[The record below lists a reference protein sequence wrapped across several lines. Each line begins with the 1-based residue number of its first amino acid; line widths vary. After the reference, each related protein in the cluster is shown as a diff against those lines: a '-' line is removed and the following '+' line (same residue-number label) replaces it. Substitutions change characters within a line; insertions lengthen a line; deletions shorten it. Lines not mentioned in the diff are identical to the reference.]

1 MFLFLILFCFLFLF
15 LLWFLFLF
23 FVLFSILSSLFSLFS
38 LFYSFLFIVLFL
50 FFYFFFFFSFFLFFL
65 LLFLFRVV
73 FACFCKVCV
82 AKAGTVYHTGGT
94 LWTIFQ
100 KPNAK
105 ENCRSFSRI
114 ATCSNSHLQPLAQAA
129 TCSHLLRR
137 PLAATCSHLPKQ
149 PLGRHLQP
157 LAATWQTLDKAA
169 TWQPLAATCSHLQPL
184 APTCSHLQPLGS
196 HLAATCSSSHLAA
209 TCSHSQTLAPSGCS
223 KWLPSGLFFENPIAH
238 LLRPQC
244 KLINI
249 KHVLNSLCEKFS
261 CWSAAGNL
269 C

>member
-1 MFLFLILFCFLFLF
+1 MH
-15 LLWFLFLF
+15 
-23 FVLFSILSSLFSLFS
+23 
-38 LFYSFLFIVLFL
+38 
-50 FFYFFFFFSFFLFFL
+50 
-65 LLFLFRVV
+65 V
-73 FACFCKVCV
+73 FAKSVSH
-82 AKAGTVYHTGGT
+82 KPGLSITPGGT

-129 TCSHLLRR
+129 TCSHLQPFAQAATCSHLQ

-169 TWQPLAATCSHLQPL
+169 TWQPLPA
-184 APTCSHLQPLGS
+184 TCSHLQPLGS
-196 HLAATCSSSHLAA
+196 HVLKQPLGSHLAA

-223 KWLPSGLFFENPIAH
+223 KWLPGGLFFENPIAH
-238 LLRPQC
+238 LLRPQR

>member
-1 MFLFLILFCFLFLF
+1 MH
-15 LLWFLFLF
+15 
-23 FVLFSILSSLFSLFS
+23 
-38 LFYSFLFIVLFL
+38 
-50 FFYFFFFFSFFLFFL
+50 
-65 LLFLFRVV
+65 V
-73 FACFCKVCV
+73 FARSVSHKP
-82 AKAGTVYHTGGT
+82 GLSITPGGT

-129 TCSHLLRR
+129 TCSHLQPFAQAATCSHLQ

-169 TWQPLAATCSHLQPL
+169 TWQP
-184 APTCSHLQPLGS
+184 
-196 HLAATCSSSHLAA
+196 LAA

>member
-1 MFLFLILFCFLFLF
+1 MH
-15 LLWFLFLF
+15 
-23 FVLFSILSSLFSLFS
+23 
-38 LFYSFLFIVLFL
+38 
-50 FFYFFFFFSFFLFFL
+50 
-65 LLFLFRVV
+65 V
-73 FACFCKVCV
+73 FARSVSHKPVLSI
-82 AKAGTVYHTGGT
+82 TPGGT

-137 PLAATCSHLPKQ
+137 PLAATCSHL
-149 PLGRHLQP
+149 
-157 LAATWQTLDKAA
+157 
-169 TWQPLAATCSHLQPL
+169 QPLAATCQSSHL
-184 APTCSHLQPLGS
+184 ADTCSHLQPLGRHLTKQPLGSPFQPLAATCS

-223 KWLPSGLFFENPIAH
+223 KWLPGGLFFENPIAH
-238 LLRPQC
+238 LLRPQR

>member
-1 MFLFLILFCFLFLF
+1 MH
-15 LLWFLFLF
+15 
-23 FVLFSILSSLFSLFS
+23 
-38 LFYSFLFIVLFL
+38 
-50 FFYFFFFFSFFLFFL
+50 
-65 LLFLFRVV
+65 V
-73 FACFCKVCV
+73 FARSVSHKP
-82 AKAGTVYHTGGT
+82 GLSITPGGT

-137 PLAATCSHLPKQ
+137 PLAATCSHL
-149 PLGRHLQP
+149 
-157 LAATWQTLDKAA
+157 
-169 TWQPLAATCSHLQPL
+169 QPLAATCQSSHL
-184 APTCSHLQPLGS
+184 ADTCSHLQPLGRHLTKQPLGSPLEPLAATCS

-238 LLRPQC
+238 LLRPQR

>member
-1 MFLFLILFCFLFLF
+1 MH
-15 LLWFLFLF
+15 
-23 FVLFSILSSLFSLFS
+23 
-38 LFYSFLFIVLFL
+38 
-50 FFYFFFFFSFFLFFL
+50 
-65 LLFLFRVV
+65 V
-73 FACFCKVCV
+73 FARSVSHKP
-82 AKAGTVYHTGGT
+82 GLSITPGGT

-129 TCSHLLRR
+129 TCSHLQPFAQAATCSHLQ

-169 TWQPLAATCSHLQPL
+169 TWQPLAATC
-184 APTCSHLQPLGS
+184 S

-238 LLRPQC
+238 LLRPQR

>member
-1 MFLFLILFCFLFLF
+1 M
-15 LLWFLFLF
+15 
-23 FVLFSILSSLFSLFS
+23 S
-38 LFYSFLFIVLFL
+38 
-50 FFYFFFFFSFFLFFL
+50 
-65 LLFLFRVV
+65 
-73 FACFCKVCV
+73 
-82 AKAGTVYHTGGT
+82 
-94 LWTIFQ
+94 Q
-100 KPNAK
+100 KPGLSITPGGHYGQYFKNQMQRKIAARLV
-105 ENCRSFSRI
+105 ELPLAQT
-114 ATCSNSHLQPLAQAA
+114 ATCSHLLRQPLAA

-209 TCSHSQTLAPSGCS
+209 TWQPLAATCSHSQTLAPSGCS